1 MYCSNCGKEIKEDEK
16 FCQNCGKEIV
26 RDENVKEEV
35 VLEAE
40 RVDEV
45 NNNVEAD
52 QNLEKQKEEFDNS
65 QANLLCTISVIL
77 TYGVGIICCIPGLSI
92 LAEITPFC
100 SLAGLVLMIV
110 ARVKYP
116 KNIFAK
122 VLMWL
127 YIATVIIYIV
137 LMVAIIIAC
146 GIACANF
153 DASSCG

>member
-26 RDENVKEEV
+26 RDGNVKEEV

-52 QNLEKQKEEFDNS
+52 PNLDKSKEEFDNS
-65 QANLLCTISVIL
+65 QANLLCTISLIL
-77 TYGVGIICCIPGLSI
+77 MYGVWVLSMFIPAASTVSSI
-92 LAEITPFC
+92 SSIAAI
-100 SLAGLVLMIV
+100 VLMIV

-116 KNIFAK
+116 KNTFAK

-127 YIATVIIYIV
+127 YIATVIIYV
-137 LMVAIIIAC
+137 LLMIAIIIAC
-146 GIACANF
+146 GIACANTDF
-153 DASSCG
+153 SSCG